1 MSLILRFFRI
11 LSLEFSTINPSACS
25 EKNSGVDASPKIYA
39 NLALIIV

>member
-11 LSLEFSTINPSACS
+11 ISLEFSTNNLFACS
-25 EKNSGVDASPKIYA
+25 ENNPTKDANPKIYA